1 MNISS
6 AQSSVLKP
14 LLYSQPGEALKP
26 TDRVINNS
34 IDHERNKD
42 VTLSSEGQKASGSS
56 LMNGIERYALPSWFS
71 DFQPEISDLTF
82 SSTAIKEGKKFV
94 EMSDRLAADGKVS
107 IKDQHAIQSYL
118 DNMPTTQQR
127 KNVESHYVQ
136 NKDLF
141 AEFGAIHKNY
151 REEAMAEQGIVTQ
164 EDWREK
170 VLNAD
175 GDNQA
180 LRFSIMQKMFD
191 DPRAMELMTTLGI
204 KRPSV

>member
-14 LLYSQPGEALKP
+14 LLYAQPGEAPKP
-26 TDRVINNS
+26 TDRAINNS

-71 DFQPEISDLTF
+71 DFQPELSDLTF
-82 SSTAIKEGKKFV
+82 SSTAIKEGRKFV
-94 EMSDRLAADGKVS
+94 EMSDRLAADGSVS

-118 DNMPTTQQR
+118 DNMPTTQHR

-151 REEAMAEQGIVTQ
+151 REEAMAEHGIVTQ

-170 VLNAD
+170 VLNAE

-191 DPRAMELMTTLGI
+191 DPHAMELMTTLGI
-204 KRPSV
+204 KRPSA